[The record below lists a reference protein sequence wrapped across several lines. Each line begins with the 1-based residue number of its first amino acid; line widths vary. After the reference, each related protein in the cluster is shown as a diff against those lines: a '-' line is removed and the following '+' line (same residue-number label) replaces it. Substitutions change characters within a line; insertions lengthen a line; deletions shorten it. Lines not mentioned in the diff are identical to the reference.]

1 MPAMNLITV
10 TQQFATEEACL
21 DFLEKLRWPKG
32 VECVKCSGKKISK
45 FSTKPS
51 ERKRTRKD
59 KKTGIKETIVAPVPA
74 RHLYECLTCGHQFTA
89 TVGTI
94 FHDTHLPLN
103 KWFLAIA
110 LMCNAKKGLSAKQLQ
125 RDLGIG
131 SYRTAWYLAHRI
143 RQSMFEDHSTSW

>member
-1 MPAMNLITV
+1 MPGMNLITV
-10 TQQFATEEACL
+10 NEKFGTEEKCL
-21 DFLEKLRWPKG
+21 DFLEALRWPDG
-32 VECVKCSGKKISK
+32 VRCVKCDGIKISK
-45 FSTKPS
+45 ITTKPS
-51 ERKRTRKD
+51 ERKRTKTD
-59 KKTGIKETIVAPVPA
+59 KKTGIKTTVVVPVPI

-89 TVGTI
+89 TAGTI
-94 FHDTHLPLN
+94 FHDTHLPLT

-143 RQSMFEDHSTSW
+143 RQSMFEDH